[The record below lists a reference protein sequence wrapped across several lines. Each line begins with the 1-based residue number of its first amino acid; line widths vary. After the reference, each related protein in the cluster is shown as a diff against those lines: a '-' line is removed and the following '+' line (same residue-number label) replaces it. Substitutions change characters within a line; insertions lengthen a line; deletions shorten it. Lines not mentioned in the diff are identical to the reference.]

1 MGSKDSNPFHL
12 WERKRIFSWAKELCS
27 ISLWRDTKSL
37 KDTGKFS
44 IFIQLL
50 WRKKETKKQQT
61 EQTNFVPYLYTFF
74 SCWLNKDCICMDLNH
89 IIYKT
94 LIFDSSSDIL
104 RKTLTPPSQLKKDL
118 ICVKRMFLQTISTLS
133 HTFLTLSSTFWTLS
147 ILSTVSKH

>member
-44 IFIQLL
+44 NFIQLL
-50 WRKKETKKQQT
+50 WRKKK
-61 EQTNFVPYLYTFF
+61 QTNNKQNKQTLCPICILLF

-104 RKTLTPPSQLKKDL
+104 RKTLTPPTQQKKDL
-118 ICVKRMFLQTISTLS
+118 ICVIIMFSQTISTL
-133 HTFLTLSSTFWTLS
+133 FSTFWTLPS
-147 ILSTVSKH
+147 RNFQAISHSKHLN